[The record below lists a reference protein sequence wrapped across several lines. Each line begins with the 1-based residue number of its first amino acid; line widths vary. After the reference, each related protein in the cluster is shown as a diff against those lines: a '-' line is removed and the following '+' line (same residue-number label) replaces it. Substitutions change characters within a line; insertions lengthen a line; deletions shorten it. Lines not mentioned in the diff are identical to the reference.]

1 MQRLPQT
8 TRLLYAQLLQQCA
21 IALPNQRGIS
31 FVSKTVS
38 GHRYWYMELVVGS
51 TKRQFSLGAD

>member
-1 MQRLPQT
+1 MQRLPQAT
-8 TRLLYAQLLQQCA
+8 QLLYAELLQQCT

-38 GHRYWYMELVVGS
+38 GHRY
-51 TKRQFSLGAD
+51 SLP